1 MATQTLDK
9 VAQVPEDTTCRH
21 YWVLKSPMGEVSQ
34 GVCKYCRKVRGFKNA
49 TEDFVWQEE
58 RAADLAYWGAGD
70 VSTLLRNEMS
80 MS

>member
-1 MATQTLDK
+1 MTTQVLDK
-9 VAQVPEDTTCRH
+9 APQLSEVETCRH
-21 YWVLKSPMGEVSQ
+21 YWVLNSPMGEVSQ
-34 GVCKYCRKVRGFKNA
+34 GVCKYCGKVRGFKNA

-80 MS
+80 TS